1 MNMRISLVIQSM
13 LFIEVFAQTKLTTQ
27 YVYIHVFLTG
37 GTVNAVHSGFR
48 LVERHMTKL
57 NLAP

>member
-13 LFIEVFAQTKLTTQ
+13 LFIEVFA